1 MSQRFKRSLSIV
13 AIVIAS
19 VAAGMILTAD
29 FGWMRGSQAQQLT
42 DEGTIPA
49 VALPSFA
56 DVAERVMPAVV
67 SITSTEII
75 RPGDRPNPRGMDP
88 FDFFF
93 GPRGQQPQAPGEE
106 RAIPSGGSGFIISPD
121 GYIITNNHV
130 IEGASRVQVHYA
142 GGERT
147 ADAKIV
153 GRDPATDMALLKIE
167 ADSPLPHVRM
177 GDSDKVRVGDWAIAI
192 GSPLQFENTLT
203 VGVVSA
209 KGRALGLS
217 ADASFENFIQTDAA
231 INRGN
236 SGGPLLNL
244 RGEVIGIN
252 TAISGMG
259 QNLGFAVPVNVAKRI
274 YPQLRDSGRVV
285 RGYLGINI
293 TEVDQTR
300 MEAWNLPSTDG
311 VLVEAVTPG
320 GPAEKAGILRGDV
333 IIRVDE
339 IEIKRSR
346 DLIDHVS
353 DQRPGTKVR
362 VQMIRDSKPRTVT
375 VTTGER
381 PGTDEEPAGS
391 TRDDENST
399 QSKLGISIQ
408 ELTPQTRRMFGL
420 GEEVQGVL
428 IAHVRQVSPA
438 GDAGLADG
446 DVIVEING
454 QAVRTPAD
462 VQRIVEGAAS
472 GSYLRFYIS
481 RTFRN
486 RTQSSYVPIR
496 VP

>member
-19 VAAGMILTAD
+19 VAAGMVLTAD

-42 DEGTIPA
+42 DEGTIPT

-75 RPGDRPNPRGMDP
+75 RPGDPSNPRGMDP

-93 GPRGQQPQAPGEE
+93 GPRGPQPGVPNEE

-142 GGERT
+142 GGDRT

-192 GSPLQFENTLT
+192 GSPLQFQNTLT

-252 TAISGMG
+252 TAISGIG

-274 YPQLRDSGRVV
+274 YPQLRDRGRVV

-293 TEVDQTR
+293 SDVDQTD

-311 VLVEAVTPG
+311 VLVEDVTPG
-320 GPAEKAGILRGDV
+320 GPAQKAGIQHGDV
-333 IIRVDE
+333 IIRVDDVP
-339 IEIKRSR
+339 IKQNR
-346 DLIDHVS
+346 DLIDYVS
-353 DQRPGTKVR
+353 DQPPGTRVR
-362 VQMIRDSKPRTVT
+362 VQLIRDSKPQTIT

-381 PGTDEEPAGS
+381 PGTEDEQAGP
-391 TRDDENST
+391 TPDNENST

-408 ELTPQTRRMFGL
+408 ELTPQTRRMFGI

-454 QAVRTPAD
+454 RAVRTPAD
-462 VQRIVEGAAS
+462 VQRIVEGAES

>member
-1 MSQRFKRSLSIV
+1 MSPRFKQGLSIV

-29 FGWMRGSQAQQLT
+29 FGFMRGSQAQQLT

-75 RPGDRPNPRGMDP
+75 QPGDRQNPRGMDP

-93 GPRGQQPQAPGEE
+93 GPRGQQPQMPNEE

-130 IEGASRVQVHYA
+130 IDGASRVQVHYA
-142 GGERT
+142 GGDRT
-147 ADAKIV
+147 ADAKVV

-167 ADSPLPHVRM
+167 SDQPLPHVRM

-192 GSPLQFENTLT
+192 GSPLQFQNTLT

-252 TAISGMG
+252 TAISGVG

-285 RGYLGINI
+285 RGHLGITI
-293 TEVDQTR
+293 QEIDER
-300 MEAWNLPSTDG
+300 YKEAFGLPNTDG
-311 VLVEAVTPG
+311 VLVQSVTPG
-320 GPAEKAGILRGDV
+320 SPAEKAGIERGDV
-333 IIRVDE
+333 VIRVDDVE
-339 IEIKRSR
+339 IQRSR
-346 DLIDHVS
+346 DLIDYVS
-353 DQRPGTKVR
+353 DQRPGTRVR
-362 VQMIRDSKPRTVT
+362 VQLLRDGKQRTIT
-375 VTTGER
+375 ATTGER
-381 PGTDEEPAGS
+381 PGTDEPTADPSRG
-391 TRDDENST
+391 DENST
-399 QSKLGISIQ
+399 QSKLGISVQ
-408 ELTPQTRRMFGL
+408 ELTPQTRRMFGI
-420 GEEVQGVL
+420 GDEVQGVL
-428 IAHVRQVSPA
+428 IAHVRQVSPS

-454 QAVRTPAD
+454 QAMRTPAD
-462 VQRIVEGAAS
+462 VQRVVEGAES

-486 RTQSSYVPIR
+486 RTQSSYVPVQ